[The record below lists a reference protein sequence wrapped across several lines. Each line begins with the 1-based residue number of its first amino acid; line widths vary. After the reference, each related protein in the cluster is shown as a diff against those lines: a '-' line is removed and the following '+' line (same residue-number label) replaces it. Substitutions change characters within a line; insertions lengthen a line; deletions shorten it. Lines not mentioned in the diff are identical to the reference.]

1 MKTLIKILIIVFLT
15 SGICSCDIKKEASKT
30 KNDIDFSEWV
40 KTETFRKGDTVTFVV
55 PKITY
60 KDTIITTISTQ
71 GTVLRNYYDSNGN
84 IYKNDCLP
92 AEISIINEKLTKL
105 TDQSKTK
112 NSSKEEKIDNTF
124 IYVIAGAIVLIFLIV
139 IIALFIYLKSQTNK
153 FNILLS
159 NLQK

>member
-60 KDTIITTISTQ
+60 KDTVITTVSTQ
-71 GTVLRNYYDSNGN
+71 GTILKTYYDTNGN
-84 IYKNDCLP
+84 ISKSDCISS
-92 AEISIINEKLTKL
+92 EIALIQERLTKL

-112 NSSKEEKIDNTF
+112 ESSKKESINNTF
-124 IYVIAGAIVLIFLIV
+124 IYVIAGAIVLMFLIV
-139 IIALFIYLKSQTNK
+139 IIALFIYLKSQSNK
-153 FNILLS
+153 FNLLLS
-159 NLQK
+159 NLPK